1 MGELAGE
8 QATQQVGPPWLVIDV
23 ANQRVLDRDTP
34 TRARCVVP
42 RRLKHFGDLPSLID
56 RYKLVAQIIIG
67 CVQRKRKGQG
77 KILAG
82 QPLNRR
88 YESNR

>member
-1 MGELAGE
+1 MRELAGE
-8 QATQQVGPPWLVIDV
+8 QPTQQVGPPRLVVDV
-23 ANQRVLDRDTP
+23 ADQRVLDRDTP

-56 RYKLVAQIIIG
+56 RDKLVAQIIIG
-67 CVQRKRKGQG
+67 RMQRKRKGQR

-88 YESNR
+88 YQSDR